1 MGRVDETLMAGCAG
15 ASSQPSPSY
24 EMRGI
29 SAAYGGMLPS
39 GDERPTFLTIG
50 LTLSLEG
57 GIRRGYCRL
66 VGS

>member
-29 SAAYGGMLPS
+29 SADYGGMLPS
-39 GDERPTFLTIG
+39 GDVRPTFLTIG
-50 LTLSLEG
+50 LTLSL
-57 GIRRGYCRL
+57 
-66 VGS
+66 V